1 MKKSKLKDEASLLKQ
16 ISKVNP
22 KKAASFFKKA
32 PKETVDCVSQC
43 CFNIVNYGFPLND
56 KTSQTVKRKLM
67 PIKKDIREL
76 SNPKVSLKR
85 KRKIL
90 SKQQVGRGL
99 ISILASTL
107 LPILIS
113 ALSA

>member
-1 MKKSKLKDEASLLKQ
+1 MKESKLKKEASLLHK
-16 ISKVNP
+16 ISKVKP
-22 KKAASFFKKA
+22 KQATSFFKKA
-32 PKETVDCVSQC
+32 PKETVECVSQC

-56 KTSQTVKRKLM
+56 KESQTVKRKLM
-67 PIKKDIREL
+67 PIRNDIREL

-113 ALSA
+113 ALGA